1 MKKTAKIL
9 VTLMFTMAAV
19 ACGSADSTDSDIT
32 LRVIPPIATESGTTA
47 QVEVQSPVSGEF
59 ERIQE
64 ISLVDIG
71 DILVNEEAIKG
82 VLVEL
87 GGTTGTPIFST
98 VVYFDGAVAAAP
110 VELVTKVPAGT
121 EVTVR
126 TQLVVETE
134 EKVFPEVY
142 EKVLMAEQIN
152 VQMMPVETVR

>member
-1 MKKTAKIL
+1 MEVLINRL
-9 VTLMFTMAAV
+9 
-19 ACGSADSTDSDIT
+19 DIT
-32 LRVIPPIATESGTTA
+32 LRVIPPIATESGITA

-126 TQLVVETE
+126 TQLVVESE

-142 EKVLMAEQIN
+142 ESSSGRASKCSDDASGNSAIRL
-152 VQMMPVETVR
+152 R

>member
-19 ACGSADSTDSDIT
+19 ACGSADSTDSDII

-126 TQLVVETE
+126 TQLFVESE

-142 EKVLMAEQIN
+142 EKVLMAEQVN